1 MITEDAFQAPFLRM
15 LLDDN
20 PHHSADEYSSP
31 AVRYR
36 AYKLSVMQDLENLLN
51 NRCRHGDDS
60 ITYPGEMLLTYGVM
74 DFAHINISA
83 LSGREALRRKILDTI
98 RTNEP
103 RLSDVHVELL
113 ECSPEQDRLG
123 FRIDARLRIFTDAE
137 PVVIQA
143 AFEPSRNIFSFQP
156 VQR

>member
-1 MITEDAFQAPFLRM
+1 MMSQDNFQAPFM
-15 LLDDN
+15 QMMLDDN
-20 PHHSADEYSSP
+20 PHRASDESSSP
-31 AVRYR
+31 ALRYR
-36 AYKLSVMQDLENLLN
+36 AYKQSVMQDMEHLLN
-51 NRCRHGDDS
+51 NRCRHGDESFKDS
-60 ITYPGEMLLTYGVM
+60 GEMLLTYGVT

-83 LSGREALRRKILDTI
+83 LSGREALRQKILDTI

-103 RLSDVHVELL
+103 RLSEVHVELL
-113 ECSPEQDRLG
+113 ERSPDQDRLG

-156 VQR
+156 VPR

>member
-1 MITEDAFQAPFLRM
+1 MMSEDAFQAPFLQM

-20 PHHSADEYSSP
+20 PDRAADDFSSP
-31 AVRYR
+31 AIRYR
-36 AYKLSVMQDLENLLN
+36 TYKQSVMRDLENLLN
-51 NRCRHGDDS
+51 NRCRHGDES
-60 ITYPGEMLLTYGVM
+60 VTSSGEMLLTYGVT

-83 LSGREALRRKILDTI
+83 LSGREALRQKILDTI

-103 RLSDVHVELL
+103 RLSDVQVELL
-113 ECSPEQDRLG
+113 ERSAEQDRLG